1 MKRSAKRFFAALRMT
16 KGETLRMTKGETLR
30 MTKGETLRMTKGETL
45 RMTCKGNLSASSTR
59 RG

>member
-16 KGETLRMTKGETLR
+16 KGETLRMTKG
-30 MTKGETLRMTKGETL
+30 KTLRMTKGETL